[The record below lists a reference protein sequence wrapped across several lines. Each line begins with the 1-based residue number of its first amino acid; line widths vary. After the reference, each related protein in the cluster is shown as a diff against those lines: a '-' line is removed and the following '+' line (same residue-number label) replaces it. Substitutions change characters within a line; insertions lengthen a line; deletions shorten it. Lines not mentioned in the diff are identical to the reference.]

1 MGSLFYTEA
10 VPLYVLIDVFF
21 LYSFLGW
28 LMECIVIHRE
38 KGVWENRGFAHSP
51 FCIIYGFG
59 AMLGYAA
66 LRPLAGNV
74 ILLYFV
80 GALAATGFEYLVGRT
95 MQRLFGDFWWDYS
108 EKRFNYKGILC
119 LESSIGWGILALA
132 VILFL
137 HRLVFRIV
145 LRLPRL
151 PGIALAAFLSGVYI
165 IDFLISVR
173 QARRSMHEEE
183 EENLEGRDEQPERV

>member
-1 MGSLFYTEA
+1 MGTMFYTHA

-38 KGVWENRGFAHSP
+38 TGVWENRGFAHSP
-51 FCIIYGFG
+51 FCVIYGFG

-66 LRPLAGNV
+66 LRPLADNL

-80 GALAATGFEYLVGRT
+80 GAMAATGFEFLVGRM

-119 LESSIGWGILALA
+119 LESSIGWGIITLL
-132 VILFL
+132 VFLFL
-137 HRLVFRIV
+137 HRFVFWLV
-145 LRLPRL
+145 LRLPAL
-151 PGIALAAFLSGVYI
+151 PGAALAVLLSGIYLV
-165 IDFLISVR
+165 DFIASCR
-173 QARRSMHEEE
+173 KARRNWGENAVRTEETDHV
-183 EENLEGRDEQPERV
+183 GSAS